1 MGLRGLPLLLF
12 RFYEKAEESNLPD
25 ILKECMGLF
34 RSEALFLLLSNFT
47 GLKLHFLAPSED
59 DEVEDKGEGEAGC
72 AADGTEEGTSQSPS
86 APEDNQAAVGSHSP
100 ESGEQADLEPQEDEA
115 KKGKL
120 ALGLTFMFTVPQSSD
135 LFLAG

>member
-1 MGLRGLPLLLF
+1 MIAWVSSHVGLRSSPLLLF
-12 RFYEKAEESNLPD
+12 RFYEKAEESSLPD
-25 ILKECMGLF
+25 ILKECMGFF

-59 DEVEDKGEGEAGC
+59 DEIEDKGEAEAAC

-86 APEDNQAAVGSHSP
+86 GPEDKQAAMGSPSQ
-100 ESGEQADLEPQEDEA
+100 ESGEQTDLEPQEDEA

-120 ALGLTFMFTVPQSSD
+120 VLGLTFIFT
-135 LFLAG
+135 

>member
-1 MGLRGLPLLLF
+1 MGLL
-12 RFYEKAEESNLPD
+12 
-25 ILKECMGLF
+25 

-59 DEVEDKGEGEAGC
+59 DEVEDKGEGEAAC
-72 AADGTEEGTSQSPS
+72 ADGTEEGTSQSPS
-86 APEDNQAAVGSHSP
+86 APENNQAAVGSHSP

-120 ALGLTFMFTVPQSSD
+120 ALGLTFMFTVLQSSD
-135 LFLAG
+135 LFLAV